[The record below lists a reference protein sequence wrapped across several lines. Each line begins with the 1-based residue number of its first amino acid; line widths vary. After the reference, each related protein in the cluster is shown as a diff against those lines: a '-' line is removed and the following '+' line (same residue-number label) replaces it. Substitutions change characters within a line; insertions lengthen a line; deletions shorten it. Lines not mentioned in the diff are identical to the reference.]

1 MLLCTNN
8 CKLSRLHLL
17 LTIVSLVDHLLLI
30 IVNLIMLLIIETAN
44 NVTIVTNNSNI

>member
-17 LTIVSLVDHLLLI
+17 LIIVSLVDYLLLI
-30 IVNLIMLLIIETAN
+30 IVNLIMLIIETVN